1 MSIPME
7 PITVKIPP
15 EEIPVI
21 RKQAESQGFKGLSD
35 YFRHL
40 ASEDRKVLRK
50 KWVALDSIFGD
61 STEHF
66 NDSAV
71 GRGSVEDSQ

>member
-7 PITVKIPP
+7 PITIKLPP
-15 EEIPVI
+15 EEIPVV
-21 RKQAESQGFKGLSD
+21 RKQAESQGFKGISD

-40 ASEDRKVLRK
+40 ACEDRKVLRK

-61 STEHF
+61 ATEHF
-66 NDSAV
+66 NHSVV
-71 GRGSVEDSQ
+71 GLGNVEDSQ